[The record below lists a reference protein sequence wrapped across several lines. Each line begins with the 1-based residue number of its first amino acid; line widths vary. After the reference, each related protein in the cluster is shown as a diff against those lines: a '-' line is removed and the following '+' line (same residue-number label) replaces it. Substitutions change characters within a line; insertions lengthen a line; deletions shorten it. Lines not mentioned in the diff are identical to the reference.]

1 MSKAAFLA
9 DVRSARA
16 ELREILAHLDARTLA
31 DAKVPGMD
39 WTAKDVLSHLVGYDL
54 AIRNA
59 LAEIRA
65 GQKPTWPWSAPGFD
79 AWNERNV
86 GPRRARPFAD
96 VVAELETSRSAL
108 LRELEGWPEGAG
120 PFGADTW
127 DPKKSAISWLG
138 PHEREHAEMIA
149 RLGAPAGA

>member
-1 MSKAAFLA
+1 VSKAAFLA

-79 AWNERNV
+79 AWNERKRRSAARAAV
-86 GPRRARPFAD
+86 RGRGRGARGEPERAAARARG
-96 VVAELETSRSAL
+96 L
-108 LRELEGWPEGAG
+108 
-120 PFGADTW
+120 
-127 DPKKSAISWLG
+127 
-138 PHEREHAEMIA
+138 A
-149 RLGAPAGA
+149 RGRWTVRR